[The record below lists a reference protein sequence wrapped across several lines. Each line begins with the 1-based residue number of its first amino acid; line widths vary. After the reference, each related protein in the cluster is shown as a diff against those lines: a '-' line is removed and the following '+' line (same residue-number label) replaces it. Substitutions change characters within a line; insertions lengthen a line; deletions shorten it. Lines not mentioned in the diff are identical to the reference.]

1 MKTLPTAAAPSADVA
16 DVQGAT
22 ARLKKALGQAVMR
35 FAMLQ
40 PGDRVLVAL
49 SGGKDSYPLLALLDE
64 LRAKAPIDF
73 ELVPYHLDQ
82 QQPGYDGAP
91 LRRWLEA
98 RGGEFHVVSEDTYSV
113 VVDKVPEGKTYCAL
127 CSRLRRGIL
136 YNAAAELGCSKIALG
151 HHRDDAV
158 ETVLLN
164 MFFNGQLKTMP
175 PVLDSDDGRNTVI
188 RPLYLAAEADI
199 VTYAAAQDFPILPC
213 NLCGSQEG
221 LWREQVKALLS
232 DLEQKIPHVRSSIL
246 SALGNVRP
254 THLPDPALWEQL
266 GLTPGR

>member
-1 MKTLPTAAAPSADVA
+1 M
-16 DVQGAT
+16 
-22 ARLKKALGQAVMR
+22 
-35 FAMLQ
+35 
-40 PGDRVLVAL
+40 
-49 SGGKDSYPLLALLDE
+49 
-64 LRAKAPIDF
+64 
-73 ELVPYHLDQ
+73 
-82 QQPGYDGAP
+82 
-91 LRRWLEA
+91 
-98 RGGEFHVVSEDTYSV
+98 
-113 VVDKVPEGKTYCAL
+113 PEGKTTCGL

-136 YNAAAELGCSKIALG
+136 YNFADEIGATKIALG
-151 HHRDDAV
+151 HHSDDII
-158 ETVLLN
+158 ETLFLN

-188 RPLYLAAEADI
+188 RPLYLCAEADV

-221 LWREQVKALLS
+221 LWREQVKALLA

-266 GLTPGR
+266 GLAPGR